1 MVKEEQAPG
10 GGRKKGR
17 NLKHA
22 LIPEDWGET
31 LELDSKDVKP
41 EEYVVEEHIKPS
53 IPEVLPPKRRSGSV
67 VIPSRLT
74 PHITDFFGKLSKV
87 VGGGDKEVEQDWLGE
102 QEEQSWFERMT
113 LDYVGCVGTRSSILP
128 SPASEEDD
136 M

>member
-1 MVKEEQAPG
+1 MVKEEQASG

-53 IPEVLPPKRRSGSV
+53 IPEVLPPMRRSGSV
-67 VIPSRLT
+67 VISSRLSPISRT
-74 PHITDFFGKLSKV
+74 SLGK
-87 VGGGDKEVEQDWLGE
+87 
-102 QEEQSWFERMT
+102 
-113 LDYVGCVGTRSSILP
+113 
-128 SPASEEDD
+128 
-136 M
+136 